1 MAINYIV
8 NSLILLNTI
17 YCQPNSYK
25 INDFLSP
32 NSLGN
37 GVSSLIVN
45 GHPSPNRR
53 FYVRVQFTNSVYM
66 CGGAIIAPLWVITA
80 AHCVLGKPEDIF
92 LTVGDFHV
100 RHSEKEIFKVV
111 RIEKP
116 EGYLLESS
124 GSLFNVTIKNDI
136 AMLQLQRPISDRAR
150 IIPLCSSKLIHGSP
164 VRTCGMGS
172 TNGRTFDFPDILHE
186 AHFQTNDFESIN
198 PFILN
203 GIKKCREDQVCV
215 QSPPTSTK
223 SNICYLDDGGPLY
236 TLQCGTGVADCLYG
250 VASYSKSKTRK
261 GEKCNDGSYFSSVVH
276 MHHWVKFVLTKFDLN
291 SLFNYEH

>member
-80 AHCVLGKPEDIF
+80 AHCVLGKPGMT
-92 LTVGDFHV
+92 LS
-100 RHSEKEIFKVV
+100 RVV
-111 RIEKP
+111 D
-116 EGYLLESS
+116 
-124 GSLFNVTIKNDI
+124 KNPLV
-136 AMLQLQRPISDRAR
+136 MLRYG
-150 IIPLCSSKLIHGSP
+150 KK
-164 VRTCGMGS
+164 
-172 TNGRTFDFPDILHE
+172 N
-186 AHFQTNDFESIN
+186 SI
-198 PFILN
+198 
-203 GIKKCREDQVCV
+203 
-215 QSPPTSTK
+215 
-223 SNICYLDDGGPLY
+223 
-236 TLQCGTGVADCLYG
+236 
-250 VASYSKSKTRK
+250 
-261 GEKCNDGSYFSSVVH
+261 
-276 MHHWVKFVLTKFDLN
+276 
-291 SLFNYEH
+291 